1 MIRFCLFISFCFLLA
16 IPATAQWTTVF
27 SNSSYNLVDIQFT
40 SAQIG
45 YVAGDDGANG
55 FILKTTDGGQNWTS
69 YNLPIGFI
77 NKMFFLNDSVGYL
90 VKGGVPV
97 RMGKTTDGAQ
107 TWTGQALP
115 DSCFVTPGLVALT
128 DSSGFYMNNAGR
140 FRSFSGSGNSVV
152 RLADTL
158 AEGGP
163 ILFPTA
169 THGYLPQFTN
179 VYRTTDGGQNWT
191 VLPTNLTDWIVTCA
205 FTDSITGY
213 TITQD
218 YPNRIS
224 LVAKT
229 IDGAQSWQPLLTLNN
244 FLAVEIAAYAQNVLV
259 VGDTG
264 EVKWTSNGGLTWA
277 TESTGVPWMGIE
289 TYRSVITSGNDA
301 FIINGFA
308 GQILKR
314 VQPLSTVQAEPASF
328 EVNLFPNPAENFVE
342 IHSAQNGIFTVSI
355 LNLTGELVLSAKTEK
370 RISTASL
377 ASGIY
382 LVQIEQNGFVTNQKL
397 VIR

>member
-1 MIRFCLFISFCFLLA
+1 MTRLRFFILSSLLFA

-27 SNSSYNLVDIQFT
+27 SNSNFNLTDIQFT
-40 SAQIG
+40 SAQTG

-55 FILKTTDGGQNWTS
+55 FILKTTDGGQTWTS
-69 YNLPIGFI
+69 YTLPIGFV
-77 NKMFFLNDSVGYL
+77 NKIFFLNDSVGYL

-97 RMGKTTDGAQ
+97 RLGKTTDGAQ
-107 TWTGQALP
+107 NWTGLALP
-115 DSCFVTPGLVALT
+115 DSCFTTPGLVALT

-152 RLADTL
+152 RITDTL

-191 VLPTNLTDWIVTCA
+191 ILPTNLTDWIVTCT

-229 IDGAQSWQPLLTLNN
+229 TDGAQSWQPLLTLNN
-244 FLAVEIAAYAQNVLV
+244 FLAVEIAAFAQNVLV

-264 EVKWTSNGGLTWA
+264 EVKWTSNGGLNWA
-277 TESTGVPWMGIE
+277 TESTGVPWQGIE
-289 TYRSVITSGNDA
+289 TYKAVITSGNDA

-314 VQPLSTVQAEPASF
+314 VQPLTNAQSEQASVEIK
-328 EVNLFPNPAENFVE
+328 LFPNPAADYVE
-342 IHSAQNGIFTVSI
+342 IHSDKNGIFNISI

-370 RISTASL
+370 RISTSSL
-377 ASGIY
+377 AAGIY
-382 LVQIEQNGFVTNQKL
+382 LVQIEQNGFVSNQKL
-397 VIR
+397 VIK